1 MSFLTNED
9 IEKLIAPI
17 LKLKDADVIAPTLR
31 TILLER
37 RRLHDVAM
45 AWKGRAENAV
55 RDIGSLRQRLE
66 EAQKSVV
73 NFDEALLTQISTLRN
88 QLSQQSA
95 DLETAAVQIRK
106 NEIVVDGF
114 REALATAESSLA
126 EKSELLEQAMS
137 AISEATIR
145 ERDLT
150 LRLQQQIGNNAL
162 MDRALG
168 KLRLDLQ
175 AANDEV
181 AKLQAAIG
189 DASLRIIDDSKR
201 IEALTAD
208 LQRSAK
214 ALEQVT
220 RERDLYRS
228 AVDSAN
234 EALDRAN
241 TKHKGLLGHI
251 KVLMMARR
259 KDRELAATLALENAE
274 LRNKASSTPANE
286 LQSTAVDNSL
296 IVRRNAE
303 LLAELGEMRESMAKV
318 KSPSEALQR
327 TLDHRDTV
335 LDRQRNEMRRASR
348 ILAEVLPHQLK
359 TSLTGEPDDL
369 LIVAQLIREALHA
382 TQEKAPN
389 FTSRDVESGTVV
401 SITG

>member
-318 KSPSEALQR
+318 KSHSEALQR